1 MNPWTLTNTAY
12 IEPELF
18 QEFRNLSKITLPEI
32 TDPLFIKHI
41 FDFMEHQNWSWF
53 LSKQKE
59 NYVMTIDF
67 NSEHE
72 ESVAV
77 HTNLNSAVFL
87 CCIDALFS
95 LKDQ

>member
-1 MNPWTLTNTAY
+1 
-12 IEPELF
+12 
-18 QEFRNLSKITLPEI
+18 
-32 TDPLFIKHI
+32 
-41 FDFMEHQNWSWF
+41 MEHQNWSWF